1 MTTTGVRCVLQEQYK
16 TASLSFGYS
25 VCALVSVSI
34 SRLLEG
40 CGSKEDSG
48 RQPGVEKPF
57 GLGIKAVA

>member
-1 MTTTGVRCVLQEQYK
+1 M
-16 TASLSFGYS
+16 SFGYS

-34 SRLLEG
+34 SLLLEG